1 MVSRTVLLM
10 ITPYSQPRLEG
21 ISRFARA
28 HGWNLMMEDRLL
40 PDEDP
45 RQYDGVLMTLR
56 DAPEAVAAARRL
68 LRAKVPTVD
77 LTIERPDVRLP
88 RVVSDHAA
96 IGRAAAA
103 HFRERG
109 FSSLAW
115 FSSGWTNVHR
125 LRYEGFCSECDTPP
139 VRWTRDG
146 LAAAI
151 QDAPKPVGVLAYND
165 VDAARLVAVCRKE
178 GIGVPEDVAVLGI
191 GNDTFLCENQAVPL
205 SSVEQDLQRNAY
217 QGAALL
223 DALMSATLSA
233 RAAACRRAPRLTPPG
248 GEVAR
253 ASSDTLAHPHP
264 LIRAALVHIRQN
276 LTRPFG
282 APEIAVSLGI
292 SRSHLDH
299 LFVHETGHSVGKE
312 ILTQR
317 LREVKRLLA
326 GTDLPIAAIAAQT
339 GFCNAGYLSNTFR
352 RAEGR
357 SPKKWRQVSQS

>member
-125 LRYEGFCSECDTPP
+125 LRYEGFCSGCAAPP
-139 VRWTRDG
+139 VRWARDG

-178 GIGVPEDVAVLGI
+178 GVGVPEDMAVLGI
-191 GNDTFLCENQAVPL
+191 GNDAFLCENQAVPL
-205 SSVEQDLQRNAY
+205 SSVEQDLRRNAY
-217 QGAALL
+217 EGAALL
-223 DALMSATLSA
+223 DALMSATPSA
-233 RAAACRRAPRLTPPG
+233 RAAACRRAPRFTPPG
-248 GEVAR
+248 SVAAR

-276 LTRPFG
+276 LARSFG
-282 APEIAVSLGI
+282 TSEIAAALGI
-292 SRSHLDH
+292 SRSHFDH

-312 ILTQR
+312 ILAQR
-317 LREVKRLLA
+317 LREARRLLA
-326 GTDLPIAAIAAQT
+326 DTDLPIAAIARQT

-352 RAEGR
+352 RAVGL
-357 SPKKWRQVSQS
+357 SPKVWRRNHAG

>member
-1 MVSRTVLLM
+1 MVPRTVLLM
-10 ITPYSQPRLEG
+10 ITPYSYPRLEG

-28 HGWNLMMEDRLL
+28 HGWNLMIEDRLL

-56 DAPEAVAAARRL
+56 DTPEAVATARHL

-77 LTIERPDVRLP
+77 LTIERPDVKLP
-88 RVVSDHAA
+88 RVTSDHAA

-125 LRYEGFCSECDTPP
+125 LRYEGFRSGCAAPP
-139 VRWTRDG
+139 ARWTRNG
-146 LAAAI
+146 LAAALTA
-151 QDAPKPVGVLAYND
+151 APKPVGVLTYNEL
-165 VDAARLVAVCRKE
+165 DAARLVAACRKA
-178 GIGVPEDVAVLGI
+178 GFAVPDDVAVLGI

-217 QGAALL
+217 EGAELL
-223 DALMSATLSA
+223 DRLMSAAPSA

-248 GEVAR
+248 DVVAR
-253 ASSDTLAHPHP
+253 ASSDTLTHPHP
-264 LIRAALVHIRQN
+264 LIRAALVQIRRN
-276 LTRPFG
+276 FGRSFG
-282 APEIAVSLGI
+282 APEIAAALGI

-299 LFVHETGHSVGKE
+299 LFVHETGRSVGKE
-312 ILTQR
+312 ILAQR

-326 GTDLPIAAIAAQT
+326 GTDRPIAEIARLT
-339 GFCNAGYLSNTFR
+339 GFCNAGHLSNTFR
-352 RAEGR
+352 RAEGL
-357 SPKKWRQVSQS
+357 SPKAWRKENLL